1 MGAAE
6 NRPVAPFLLLDSRTK
21 ITYTLD
27 MQGKNKHLHR
37 YLEADISQ
45 LIKDSYSA
53 LILGPRQTGKT
64 TLVKEVLKGH
74 KNTVEYALQN
84 PKLRIELESNP
95 SKIIGQVKALPPKPY
110 VFIDE
115 AQKIPEIFDAVQMLI
130 DEKTASCIL
139 TGSSA
144 RKIRK
149 SSANLL
155 PGRVKYFH
163 LDPLSWGELG
173 LIKENTIKPLAIK
186 NINKSGWSSFEES
199 LVYGSL
205 PGIVML
211 PAKDKEDF
219 LKSYTSI
226 YLEEEIR
233 AEALSRKIGAFS
245 RFLEL
250 AANESGT
257 NPNFTKLSNESGVSQ
272 PAIKEFYRILEDTL
286 VVHRVDPYLK
296 NARKRIL
303 TSSRYYFFDLGVR
316 NVLSHLT
323 LDHRLIKA
331 QKGLLFEHAV
341 ILEIIKRIRILNKS
355 YQVYYWRTSGGA
367 EVDCI
372 IDLGDRLIPIEIKAT
387 SNVSL
392 SEIKGLKIFLEEYKK
407 LVDIGYVVTLGKEP
421 ERLAKNIIAIPWN
434 CL

>member
-115 AQKIPEIFDAVQMLI
+115 AQKMPEIFDAVQMLI

-250 AANESGT
+250 AARESGT
-257 NPNFTKLSNESGVSQ
+257 SPNFSKLSNESGVSQ
-272 PAIKEFYRILEDTL
+272 PAVKEFYRILEDTL
-286 VVHRVDPYLK
+286 IAERVDPYLK

-303 TSSRYYFFDLGVR
+303 SMSRYYFFDLGVR
-316 NVLSHLT
+316 NSLAKIPLEKNTIH
-323 LDHRLIKA
+323 A
-331 QKGLLFEHAV
+331 QKGVLFEHAV
-341 ILEIIKRIRILNKS
+341 ILEIIRRIKVLNKN
-355 YQVYYWRTSGGA
+355 YKVCFWRTLSGA
-367 EVDCI
+367 EVDCV
-372 IDLGDRLIPIEIKAT
+372 IDLGNSLIPIEIKSAHY
-387 SNVSL
+387 VAE
-392 SEIKGLKIFLEEYKK
+392 SELKGLKNFLADYK
-407 LVDIGYVVTLGKEP
+407 P
-421 ERLAKNIIAIPWN
+421 LAKHGFVITMGNKKEKIAENITALPWQN
-434 CL
+434 L